1 MGVAQSLI
9 PVFKGEGYK
18 FWSIKLR
25 TLLKSQDPQDLVE
38 HGYADTDEE
47 NRLKENRKKDF
58 KALVI
63 IQLAMHDS
71 IFSRIAVAT
80 TLK

>member
-1 MGVAQSLI
+1 M
-9 PVFKGEGYK
+9 
-18 FWSIKLR
+18 
-25 TLLKSQDPQDLVE
+25 E